1 MLSAEIF
8 FSVCLAD
15 HDNGIEN
22 RCLADIIVLI
32 CVIKF
37 A

>member
-1 MLSAEIF
+1 MPSAEIF

-22 RCLADIIVLI
+22 RCLADILVLI

>member
-1 MLSAEIF
+1 MRSAEIF
-8 FSVCLAD
+8 FSVSLAD

-22 RCLADIIVLI
+22 RCLADILVLI
-32 CVIKF
+32 CVSKF

>member
-1 MLSAEIF
+1 MRSPEIF
-8 FSVCLAD
+8 FSVCVAD

-22 RCLADIIVLI
+22 RCLADILVLI